1 MFFLTRAQFLP
12 CSLFCQQACV
22 LVRLLVMKHGMQLDD
37 YLDLEWFLEK
47 DRILAPGEILDRDRK
62 IGLAAKAG
70 AVPPKLH
77 AAYWLEHRRDA
88 DAGGLPSR
96 SLSLALVALRL
107 VFAVG
112 GLLAG
117 ISLVRALLLYS
128 GVEPVNVSVFLLL
141 AVFPQAGLSLL
152 GAGLLAFRG
161 LRRNEF
167 RVPLRFVFNFLWR
180 RPGSL
185 SPQAG
190 FVRSLFLQR
199 GWPARMLGWESLR
212 LMHLGGACL
221 ALGSLAGLAVS
232 VAVTDLAFGWQSTL
246 QVGAQGMHSLV
257 STLSAPWSWLP
268 ATWGLTPTLV
278 QIEGSRIILKD
289 GIEALASAD
298 LVAWW
303 PFLCMCLVVYA
314 LLPRFLLLVSAHWML
329 RRVEQRFVHPDL
341 GRIID
346 RMQSPLLGSASA
358 GEAPSAPLPLGLK
371 PASAA
376 EHSGLKPGSEVGC
389 VLVLPPE
396 LVGRIGDDLLIDLT
410 QRVCGYPAGRIIS
423 ATLDQD
429 GVRQMLDDCA
439 GLDWVGG
446 FERFVVLVEAWQPPI
461 RENLQALTLLG
472 QEEGRRLILVF
483 CGRPSGG
490 NWLTAPDDAEREVWG
505 DAVAR
510 LAPLRVDIFGAH
522 T

>member
-12 CSLFCQQACV
+12 CTLFCQQACV
-22 LVRLLVMKHGMQLDD
+22 LVRLLVMKHGMRLGD
-37 YLDLEWFLEK
+37 YLDFEWFLEK

-62 IGLAAKAG
+62 IGLAAKA
-70 AVPPKLH
+70 VPLKLY
-77 AAYWLEHRRDA
+77 AAYWLEHRRRA

-96 SLSLALVALRL
+96 SLRSVLVALRL
-107 VFAVG
+107 VFGLG

-128 GVEPVNVSVFLLL
+128 GVQPVNVSVFLLL

-152 GAGLLAFRG
+152 AAGLLALRK
-161 LRRNEF
+161 LRRNES
-167 RVPLRFVFNFLWR
+167 RIPLRFMFDLFWR
-180 RPGSL
+180 RPARL

-190 FVRSLFLQR
+190 FVRALFLQR

-212 LMHLGGACL
+212 LMHLGGVCVAFGSASGL
-221 ALGSLAGLAVS
+221 ALS

-268 ATWGLTPTLV
+268 AAWGLTPTLV

-289 GIEALASAD
+289 GIQALASAD

-303 PFLCMCLVVYA
+303 PFLCMCLLVYA

-341 GRIID
+341 GRILD
-346 RMQSPLLGSASA
+346 RMQAPLLGSARA
-358 GEAPSAPLPLGLK
+358 GETPSAPLPLGVK
-371 PASAA
+371 PVAGA
-376 EHSGLKPGSEVGC
+376 EQSVLQPQGNVGC

-396 LVGRIGDDLLIDLT
+396 LVGRIGDDLLFDLT

-423 ATLDQD
+423 ATLDPD
-429 GVRQMLDDCA
+429 DIRQVLDDCA

-472 QEEGRRLILVF
+472 QADGRRLILVF

-490 NWLTAPDDAEREVWG
+490 NWLTAPDDAEREVWT
-505 DAVAR
+505 DAIAR
-510 LAPLRVDIFGAH
+510 LAPLRVDIFGAS

>member
-1 MFFLTRAQFLP
+1 M
-12 CSLFCQQACV
+12 
-22 LVRLLVMKHGMQLDD
+22 LVRLLVMKHGMRLGD
-37 YLDLEWFLEK
+37 YIDLEWFLEK
-47 DRILAPGEILDRDRK
+47 DRILDSGEILDRDRK
-62 IGLAAKAG
+62 IGLAAKAE
-70 AVPPKLH
+70 AVPSKLL

-88 DAGGLPSR
+88 DPGGLPSR
-96 SLSLALVALRL
+96 SLGWALVVLRL
-107 VFAVG
+107 LFGIG

-152 GAGLLAFRG
+152 AAGLLAWRR

-167 RVPLRFVFNFLWR
+167 HIPLRFVFDLFWR

-190 FVRSLFLQR
+190 FVRALCMQR

-212 LMHLGGACL
+212 LMHLGGVCL
-221 ALGSLAGLAVS
+221 AFGSLSGLAVS

-246 QVGAQGMHSLV
+246 QVGAQGMHTLV
-257 STLSAPWSWLP
+257 STLSTPWSWLP
-268 ATWGLTPTLV
+268 APWGLTPTLV

-289 GIEALASAD
+289 GIQALASAD
-298 LVAWW
+298 LIAWW
-303 PFLCMCLVVYA
+303 PFLCMCLLVYA
-314 LLPRFLLLVSAHWML
+314 LLPRFFLLVAAHWML
-329 RRVEQRFVHPDL
+329 RRVEQRFVHPGL
-341 GRIID
+341 GRIVD
-346 RMQSPLLGSASA
+346 RMQAPLLGSARA
-358 GEAPSAPLPLGLK
+358 GEAPSAPLPLGVK
-371 PASAA
+371 PASAVEQSA
-376 EHSGLKPGSEVGC
+376 LQFQAGVGC

-396 LVGRIGDDLLIDLT
+396 LVGRIGEDLLVALT

-423 ATLDQD
+423 ATLDPD
-429 GVRQMLDDCA
+429 EIRQVLDDCA

-446 FERFVVLVEAWQPPI
+446 FERFVVLVETWQPPI

-472 QEEGRRLILVF
+472 QEDGRRLILVF

-490 NWLTAPDDAEREVWG
+490 NWLTAPDDAEREVWT

-510 LAPLRVDIFGAH
+510 LAPLRVDIFGA
-522 T
+522 TT